1 MEKKRKKKEIR
12 YELIKPM
19 HLYIPLVGL
28 VGQMSTRTV
37 PQPEILR
44 MLNVMSKK
52 CDDTMTSYMHMH
64 NKI

>member
-1 MEKKRKKKEIR
+1 MEKRKRKKEIR
-12 YELIKPM
+12 YKLIKPM
-19 HLYIPLVGL
+19 HLYIPLVGP
-28 VGQMSTRTV
+28 VGQMSARTV

-52 CDDTMTSYMHMH
+52 CDGTMTSYMHMY

>member
-1 MEKKRKKKEIR
+1 
-12 YELIKPM
+12 M

-28 VGQMSTRTV
+28 VGQMSARTV

-52 CDDTMTSYMHMH
+52 CDGTMTSCMHMH
-64 NKI
+64 HKI